1 MSGTAMAGSRPASAL
16 VCAALLLASALFM
29 ALLGWSASAYYVP
42 AMCLALQALLLWSG
56 RAYGLVK
63 GIVLVN
69 LVSGTALILVLW
81 LGDILGARKLD
92 VSGALLLA
100 NLLTGGPLMA
110 ICGSAMLPGL
120 RRGRR
125 LFQWF
130 NPRPA

>member
-1 MSGTAMAGSRPASAL
+1 MPLTLTSAARPTSVR

-42 AMCLALQALLLWSG
+42 ALCLALQALLLWSG

-63 GIVLVN
+63 GIVLAN
-69 LVSGTALILVLW
+69 LLSGTALILVLW
-81 LGDILGARKLD
+81 LGDGLGARKLD

-100 NLLTGGPLMA
+100 NLLTGGPLMGIVGGA
-110 ICGSAMLPGL
+110 LLPGL

-130 NPRPA
+130 NPRMA